1 MPFTERTP
9 EKLHHMLITDEEQ
22 QEKAC
27 IVSSCPSS
35 LIENRSPRE
44 KCGPSFFAQFEC
56 APLSSIIWRG
66 VILCLSIDKTVMNEA
81 ADGAGSRTVNG

>member
-44 KCGPSFFAQFEC
+44 KCGPSFFC
-56 APLSSIIWRG
+56 PIR
-66 VILCLSIDKTVMNEA
+66 V
-81 ADGAGSRTVNG
+81 RTPFKYHMARCHPVPVN